1 MKSSTKLSR
10 HFIDYKGRL
19 RNNVYMFSR
28 NFMSHASTGNFTT
41 YFWRDSTEIMSITIE
56 LNYMCKSESYGDF
69 ITEFSVFDTF
79 FLSYLLIFRKKSRHD
94 MYLYLHTGELNLAIP
109 SKKCSLLLFIR
120 SKKCIFAPNIPLNK
134 CNIILYFPLNKC
146 STV

>member
-1 MKSSTKLSR
+1 M
-10 HFIDYKGRL
+10 GRL
-19 RNNVYMFSR
+19 RNNVYMLSR

-79 FLSYLLIFRKKSRHD
+79 FLSYLLIFRKKSRRD

-109 SKKCSLLLFIR
+109 SKKC
-120 SKKCIFAPNIPLNK
+120 IFTPNIPLNK